1 MLPHRF
7 QRLWKIQLSN
17 RIESSRV
24 RVRNGSLFRGIISV
38 IIRVNLGTQ
47 PLDVIHG
54 IVTCGGFALLERL
67 INAMQCNLDLARAYL
82 PSRSWCPMHQSRAG
96 GDQRCADHRGTC
108 CPGPAQQRAAAAS
121 HIAFSRQNAIQSFD
135 RCNERRTSPSE
146 APGMR
151 PATSSILTGTNLRP
165 SLHEPY
171 RGLHSDDLPY
181 LRARATRWP
190 HCRSRCKRERE
201 RVLGTGARNLVGG
214 SLVSSPRGWSSIDT

>member
-96 GDQRCADHRGTC
+96 GDQRCVDHRGTC
-108 CPGPAQQRAAAAS
+108 CPGPAQQQQQQHRNRVQPPERHS
-121 HIAFSRQNAIQSFD
+121 MIRFDITHQS
-135 RCNERRTSPSE
+135 
-146 APGMR
+146 
-151 PATSSILTGTNLRP
+151 LR
-165 SLHEPY
+165 
-171 RGLHSDDLPY
+171 
-181 LRARATRWP
+181 
-190 HCRSRCKRERE
+190 
-201 RVLGTGARNLVGG
+201 GARNETRDVEH
-214 SLVSSPRGWSSIDT
+214 SHRH